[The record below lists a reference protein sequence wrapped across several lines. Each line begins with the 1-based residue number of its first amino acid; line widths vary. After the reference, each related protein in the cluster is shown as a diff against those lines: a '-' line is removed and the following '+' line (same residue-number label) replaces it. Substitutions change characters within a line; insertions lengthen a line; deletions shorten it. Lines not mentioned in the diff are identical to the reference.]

1 MAKNEIFFVK
11 AGSYQT
17 KMEGNYAS
25 LYDRCYQHYSQKEK
39 LMRLRSYAL
48 ELLREALYA
57 ATTASNATNIGDKKK
72 VWKATYEAVI
82 ASAPVNIRDMANFL
96 RNYKGSCTTHFEV

>member
-1 MAKNEIFFVK
+1 
-11 AGSYQT
+11 
-17 KMEGNYAS
+17 MEGNYET
-25 LYDRCYQHYSQKEK
+25 LYERCYERRNHHAK
-39 LMRLRSYAL
+39 LMKLKTKAL

-82 ASAPVNIRDMANFL
+82 ASAPDDIREITNFL
-96 RNYKGSCTTHFEV
+96 RNHHGSCTTSFEV

>member
-1 MAKNEIFFVK
+1 MSSTYECQDFRRERHMHAMV
-11 AGSYQT
+11 
-17 KMEGNYAS
+17 
-25 LYDRCYQHYSQKEK
+25 
-39 LMRLRSYAL
+39 LMRLKKYAL

-57 ATTASNATNIGDKKK
+57 ASAASEATKTGDPKK

-96 RNYKGSCTTHFEV
+96 RTNRKSGY